1 MGCQKWLCLS
11 ASNFLVYLW
20 RSRLSEIVQRT
31 VQLTAFL
38 ALADLFWH
46 SNISNVKNAECH
58 YRLSVHFGMCARK
71 CMNNHGKQ
79 YVYFLYLF
87 LSIHLR
93 RYFVS
98 FDDRLIFENVWVV
111 FNYNEKDFVSVRS
124 VGEIESPLS
133 STFYLSLKMSFM
145 ISKCTVV
152 WFAQE

>member
-1 MGCQKWLCLS
+1 
-11 ASNFLVYLW
+11 
-20 RSRLSEIVQRT
+20 
-31 VQLTAFL
+31 
-38 ALADLFWH
+38 
-46 SNISNVKNAECH
+46 
-58 YRLSVHFGMCARK
+58 
-71 CMNNHGKQ
+71 MNNHGKQ

-145 ISKCTVV
+145 IFKCTVV
-152 WFAQE
+152 CSGISWKGSFRTCLIIEESKEEKGSRQNRR